1 MPEYPTIPETEEIEL
16 PPDDV
21 LEDFDDY
28 YTDMEI
34 VQRVYTAIPGCPG
47 SYRK

>member
-1 MPEYPTIPETEEIEL
+1 MQEYPTIPETDDTEL
-16 PPDDV
+16 PDDA
-21 LEDFDDY
+21 LEDFEDY

-34 VQRVYTAIPGCPG
+34 LQRVYTAIPGCPG